1 MKKINFVLGTMTF
14 GESLFGSDT
23 ENMIEAFGNLGYT
36 ELANEI
42 AENYK
47 TSICKYGF
55 SENTSA
61 ITGKGLRCKGYA
73 WAANAYQVL

>member
-1 MKKINFVLGTMTF
+1 MFVYALR
-14 GESLFGSDT
+14 
-23 ENMIEAFGNLGYT
+23 NLGYT
-36 ELANEI
+36 ELANTI

-47 TSICKYGF
+47 SSVCKYGF

-61 ITGKGLRCKGYA
+61 ITGKQLRAKGYA